1 MRLIVLKLG
10 GSLLACADLA
20 DSLRRFWTQLLPC
33 RLLIVVGGG
42 TAADVVRDWSR
53 EHSLPEET
61 AHWLAVRSLT
71 LTQSLVLNLLPD
83 CREAST
89 LADANRLFTVAN
101 APVVLNVESYL
112 RQAEPADADP
122 LPHTWSVTS
131 DSIAAWTAVRWSA
144 DELILLK
151 STGLP
156 EDCPVGVATE
166 LGLVDE
172 HFCHLVGQIPKI
184 SWCNLMDSRLI
195 VQSWLEHGRAS
206 P

>member
-10 GSLLACADLA
+10 GSLLTCPDLA
-20 DSLRRFWTQLLPC
+20 GRLRQFWTQLLPS

-53 EHSLPEET
+53 DHSLPEET

-71 LTQSLVLNLLPD
+71 LTQSLVRNLLPD

-89 LADANRLFTVAN
+89 LADANRLFTVN
-101 APVVLNVESYL
+101 DAPVVLNVESYL
-112 RQAEPADADP
+112 RQAEPVDSDP

-131 DSIAAWTAVRWSA
+131 DSIAAWTAARWSA

-156 EDCPVGVATE
+156 ENCPVDVATE

-184 SWCNLMDSRLI
+184 GWCNLMDERL
-195 VQSWLEHGRAS
+195 VVLPWLEHGRGS
-206 P
+206 T